1 MRTAIADQ
9 QTQTILG
16 SMSRSLAQCL
26 APWLNVR
33 LELVSSHPLSL
44 CLTSA
49 HKLFASQESHISQNR
64 DAWHQVRNSP
74 SLASISMI
82 PATKIDLTPLTLRSP
97 DEHYSGN
104 THALHKPAMTWVDD
118 HCLKN

>member
-1 MRTAIADQ
+1 MCTAIAESNNAND
-9 QTQTILG
+9 
-16 SMSRSLAQCL
+16 
-26 APWLNVR
+26 PWLNVR
-33 LELVSSHPLSL
+33 LEQVSSHPSSL

-49 HKLFASQESHISQNR
+49 HKLFASQESSISQCR

-74 SLASISMI
+74 SLASFPMI

-97 DEHYSGN
+97 DERYSGN
-104 THALHKPAMTWVDD
+104 THALRTPVMTRVDD